1 VLKADKY
8 FDYVSFEIKQTRS
21 TFLVKLHIAK
31 QCAEDED
38 ASNNSMD
45 VRAKQRLCLLACPFT
60 LNLSVAVS
68 PHVISAVRCL
78 HNPKLRSVAA
88 FEINILNYFPV

>member
-1 VLKADKY
+1 MLKADKY

-21 TFLVKLHIAK
+21 TLLVKLHIAK

-45 VRAKQRLCLLACPFT
+45 VRAKQRLCLERRPSN
-60 LNLSVAVS
+60 LNGLGGGFA
-68 PHVISAVRCL
+68 PRHLKRW
-78 HNPKLRSVAA
+78 A
-88 FEINILNYFPV
+88 FRG

>member
-1 VLKADKY
+1 MLKADKY

-21 TFLVKLHIAK
+21 TLLVKLHIAK

-45 VRAKQRLCLLACPFT
+45 VRAKQLLFM
-60 LNLSVAVS
+60 NVA
-68 PHVISAVRCL
+68 R
-78 HNPKLRSVAA
+78 
-88 FEINILNYFPV
+88 

>member
-1 VLKADKY
+1 MLKADKY

-21 TFLVKLHIAK
+21 TLLVELHIAK

-45 VRAKQRLCLLACPFT
+45 VRAKHGRCFVCQLARCFAPRH
-60 LNLSVAVS
+60 LN
-68 PHVISAVRCL
+68 RW
-78 HNPKLRSVAA
+78 A
-88 FEINILNYFPV
+88 FSLETETAG